1 MTEIIKLENA
11 SIGFEKTPILDG
23 INLTIA
29 SDEFWGVVGPNGGG
43 KTTLLKT
50 LIGLKS
56 VISGTCNIKDGISVG
71 YVPQYEKFDNIF
83 PISAKELVGMGR
95 YSKVPFGKKMNISDW
110 DIVNDSL
117 EKVGI
122 SGLRNNTFRS
132 LSGGEKQRTLI
143 AKAISSEP
151 DVLVLDEPTSS
162 LDVKGEAEIM
172 ALIQN
177 LKNEFHLTVIMVSH
191 FVDTIERYTDQV
203 ALVDKENSI
212 FLSCSKEEAVCHEYL
227 QRYFGLE
234 TITN

>member
-1 MTEIIKLENA
+1 MSEIIKLENA
-11 SIGFEKTPILDG
+11 SIGFEKTPILEG
-23 INLTIA
+23 INLSIA

-50 LIGLKS
+50 LIGLQN
-56 VISGTCNIKDGISVG
+56 VISGTYSIKDGISVG
-71 YVPQYEKFDNIF
+71 YVPQYEAFDNIF
-83 PISAKELVGMGR
+83 PISVNELIGMGR
-95 YSKVPFGKKMNISDW
+95 YSKVPFGTRMNKSDW
-110 DIVNDSL
+110 DIVDKSM
-117 EKVGI
+117 EKVGM

-151 DVLVLDEPTSS
+151 DVLVLDEPTAS
-162 LDVKGEAEIM
+162 LDVKGEAEVM

-177 LKNEFHLTVIMVSH
+177 LKNDYHLTVIMVSH
-191 FVDTIERYTDQV
+191 FVDTIEKYTDQV
-203 ALVDKENSI
+203 AFVDKENRM
-212 FLSCSKEEAVCHEYL
+212 FLSCTKEEAVCHEYL